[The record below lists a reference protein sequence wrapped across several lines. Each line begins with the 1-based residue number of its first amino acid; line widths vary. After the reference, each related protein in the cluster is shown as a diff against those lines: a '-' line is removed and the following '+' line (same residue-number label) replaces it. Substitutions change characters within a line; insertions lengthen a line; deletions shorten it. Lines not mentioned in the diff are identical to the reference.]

1 MVGVGVRTACIQ
13 YTSTTLGHA
22 RRCVH
27 PLVAVRR
34 RWWFPWAVVVIWESS
49 YSLRVVVVVVV
60 VGARSHWFSG
70 CRCSWAIGVVGGC
83 SACVT
88 WHGGDVVVR
97 QMCVVVKRCVVVVGG
112 VVVGVWWWLLV
123 EEATS
128 QCVTLALC

>member
-1 MVGVGVRTACIQ
+1 M
-13 YTSTTLGHA
+13 
-22 RRCVH
+22 
-27 PLVAVRR
+27 
-34 RWWFPWAVVVIWESS
+34 VVVIWESS
-49 YSLRVVVVVVV
+49 YSLRVVVVV
-60 VGARSHWFSG
+60 GARSHWFGG
-70 CRCSWAIGVVGGC
+70 CRRSWAIRVVGGC

-97 QMCVVVKRCVVVVGG
+97 RMCVVVKRCVVVVGG